1 MADFTLG
8 ILGSGQLG
16 RMTIQAAADYGIS
29 CHVFAPDANN
39 SPAGEICN
47 TLTEAEYSDQNAL
60 NNFYAIVD
68 AVTCEFENV
77 PISALGIAPD
87 HILKSPGVKAL
98 ATAQNR
104 LIEKETAKLLG
115 IPTAPY
121 WKISSVSDLSDA
133 LNTLTLN
140 TSNENAILK
149 TAKLGYDGKGQI
161 RTKSDDSPEQLW
173 QKLNTDL
180 AILESFVN
188 FKKEISFLIARN
200 MNGQT
205 EIFPPTLNHH
215 ENGILLHSSAPAI
228 LPQSV
233 IDAGCHYV
241 EIMAHHLDVV
251 GLLAMELFLTEDN
264 KLIFNEIAPRPHNS
278 YHWTIEGCKTSQ
290 FHQLVRSVS
299 GLPFGEVKTS
309 RKWHMKNIL
318 GQSVSELQS
327 GYSNTNSYVHD
338 YGKADPKIDRKMGH
352 ITYFE

>member
-1 MADFTLG
+1 MANFILG
-8 ILGSGQLG
+8 ILDSGQLS

-47 TLTEAEYSDQNAL
+47 KLTEAEYSDENAL
-60 NNFYAIVD
+60 NNFYTVVD

-77 PISALGIAPD
+77 PVSALAIAPND
-87 HILKSPGVKAL
+87 ILKSPGIKAL

-104 LIEKETAKLLG
+104 LMEKETAKLLG

-121 WKISSVSDLSDA
+121 WQIGSESDLSKA
-133 LNTLTLN
+133 LNALN
-140 TSNENAILK
+140 GNAILK

-161 RTKSDDSPEQLW
+161 RTKSSDSPAQLW
-173 QKLNTDL
+173 QNMNTDL

-188 FKKEISFLIARN
+188 FKKEISLLIARN
-200 MNGQT
+200 TKGQT
-205 EIFPPTLNHH
+205 VIFPPTLNHH
-215 ENGILLHSSAPAI
+215 ENGILVHSTAPAI

-241 EIMAHHLDVV
+241 EIMANHLEVI
-251 GLLAMELFLTEDN
+251 GLLAMEFFLTDEN
-264 KLIFNEIAPRPHNS
+264 NLIFNEIAPRPHNS

-290 FHQLVRSVS
+290 FHQLVRSIS
-299 GLPFGEVKTS
+299 SLPFGEVKTS

-327 GYSNTNSYVHD
+327 EYSNADSYIHN
-338 YGKADPKIDRKMGH
+338 YGKVDPKIDRKMGH
-352 ITYFE
+352 ITWFE

>member
-1 MADFTLG
+1 MMSDFTLG

-16 RMTIQAAADYGIS
+16 RMIVQAAADYGIS

-47 TLTEAEYSDQNAL
+47 KLTEAEYSDQNAL
-60 NNFYAIVD
+60 NHFYNVVD

-77 PISALGIAPD
+77 PISALEMAPESV
-87 HILKSPGVKAL
+87 LKSPGIKAL
-98 ATAQNR
+98 ATAQER

-115 IPTAPY
+115 IPTSPY
-121 WKISSVSDLSDA
+121 WKIGSISDLSDA
-133 LNTLTLN
+133 LDALDG
-140 TSNENAILK
+140 SAILK

-161 RTKSDDSPEQLW
+161 RTKSGDSPEQLW
-173 QKLNTDL
+173 HGINTDF

-200 MNGQT
+200 TKGQT
-205 EIFPPTLNHH
+205 IIFPPTLNHH
-215 ENGILLHSSAPAI
+215 KNGILIHSTSPAI

-233 IDAGCHYV
+233 IDAGCDYV
-241 EIMAHHLDVV
+241 ESMANHLEVV
-251 GLLAMELFLTEDN
+251 GLLAMELFLTEEN
-264 KLIFNEIAPRPHNS
+264 TLVFNEIAPRPHNS

-299 GLPFGEVKTS
+299 GLPFGEVETS
-309 RKWHMKNIL
+309 KKWHMKNIF

-327 GYSNTNSYVHD
+327 GYSNAKSYVHD
-338 YGKADPKIDRKMGH
+338 YGKEDPKIDRKMGH
-352 ITYFE
+352 ITWVE